1 MELSSQKRLKEI
13 LDSFKELSGLS
24 TNYEKTAIMR
34 IGNITDPKPAEI
46 YALGFTVTDKIK
58 LLGFTIS
65 NEDNITKINFNPIE
79 QKIMGIIRFWDRFY
93 LSLHGKITIYK
104 TLLLPQLNYSISQQ
118 SLCLMKTLFVTLSDI
133 MEKFVTQGLNIA
145 KKRMYAKPENGGI
158 GLLDLN
164 FFIIALQSTW
174 AKQAFQCCNDK
185 WKFDLIST

>member
-1 MELSSQKRLKEI
+1 MHVALKRLKEI

-93 LSLHGKITIYK
+93 LRLHGKITIYK
-104 TLLLPQLNYSISQQ
+104 TLLLPQLNYIATI
-118 SLCLMKTLFVTLSDI
+118 LMPNENTLVTLSDI
-133 MEKFVTQGLNIA
+133 MEKFV
-145 KKRMYAKPENGGI
+145 
-158 GLLDLN
+158 
-164 FFIIALQSTW
+164 
-174 AKQAFQCCNDK
+174 
-185 WKFDLIST
+185 